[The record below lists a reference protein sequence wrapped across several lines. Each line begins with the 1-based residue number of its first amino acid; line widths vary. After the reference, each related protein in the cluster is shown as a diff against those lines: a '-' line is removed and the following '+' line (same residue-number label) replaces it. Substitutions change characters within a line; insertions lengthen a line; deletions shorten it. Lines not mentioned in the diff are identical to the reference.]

1 MRTMRTIA
9 ITSMLVGTSDYPLV
23 PGTKLETLGKFLGVP
38 DRWDFGIEDEF
49 TCQLGYTD
57 FEFSLRTRSNCVEVE
72 RVWLELWNAHQG
84 EPQPKRSPIRLV
96 DGIEV
101 DLGGFQPGISISSA
115 KALLDSLRVF
125 YEEFSQDDGSEI
137 ASKIVL
143 ETKSE
148 LYFFQGECEP
158 RLMEIHFFAGDE

>member
-1 MRTMRTIA
+1 MRVIA

-23 PGTKLETLGKFLGVP
+23 PGSKLEKLGKFLGVP

-49 TCQLGYTD
+49 TCRLGYAD

-72 RVWLELWNAHQG
+72 RVWLELWNAHHS
-84 EPQPKRSPIRLV
+84 EPQPKRSAIRLV
-96 DGIEV
+96 EGIEV
-101 DLGGFQPGISISSA
+101 DLGGFQPGISLSSA
-115 KALLDSLRVF
+115 KALLASLRIF
-125 YEEFSQDDGSEI
+125 YEEFSQADGSEI
-137 ASKIVL
+137 VSKIVL

-148 LYFFQGECEP
+148 LYFFQGDYEP